1 MINVQVDENTVNQML
16 EQAINERVDELAKQ
30 KYFLNMKEL
39 SEYVNLSIPVIHD
52 RLILNDLPHYR
63 MGTKY
68 LFKRSEVD
76 AFLDEMTKSL
86 TGTNDIRF
94 FEGLKKGGFPR

>member
-1 MINVQVDENTVNQML
+1 MINIQLDDDIVNKKL
-16 EQAINERVDELAKQ
+16 DDAINAKVEELAHER
-30 KYFLNMKEL
+30 YFLTMQQL
-39 SEYVNLSIPVIHD
+39 SQYINLSIPVIHD

-68 LFKRSEVD
+68 LFKKSEVD
-76 AFLDEMTKSL
+76 EFLDAMTKSL

-94 FEGLKKGGFPR
+94 FEGLKKETERR